1 MTSRLL
7 GRCAV
12 TLALCLTA
20 LGAGPIASAPTVYP
34 TGTTIYEPARTWNG
48 FTVLSPLGI
57 RAVIVIDMN
66 GRVVKRWEGFDLV
79 SGGPARVLPGGI
91 VVAPEGDAMPQHLEA
106 SALVAQDFEGRELWR
121 FDRAEPNERGDRPAF
136 GARQHHDWQLSTF
149 PGGAYSPQSA
159 PGLAGATWLLLTHSA
174 HDDPAI
180 AQVTLDDDR
189 LIELDPQGRVTWQ
202 WRAGDHIDDFQFT
215 PAARAAVRRNGKR
228 AGFDWLHL
236 NSAAYVGPNRWFD
249 AGDPRFDPRNVIVSS
264 RSASLIAIVAR
275 SGKLVWRLGPDSSA
289 SPATKAIGQI
299 IGQHDVTMIPQ
310 GLPGAG
316 DLLLFDNGGA
326 SGYGDPS
333 PISPD
338 GDSIYQRAGS
348 RVLEIDPVSMKLIW
362 SYSAPTFY
370 SFNIS
375 SAQRLPNGNTL
386 IAEGTTG
393 RVFEVTADKRIVWE
407 YVAPPGEG
415 PRASNAV
422 YRAYRIP
429 YSWLPQ
435 VPAPRETPVTRP
447 DPASFH
453 VPGATGG

>member
-1 MTSRLL
+1 
-7 GRCAV
+7 
-12 TLALCLTA
+12 
-20 LGAGPIASAPTVYP
+20 
-34 TGTTIYEPARTWNG
+34 
-48 FTVLSPLGI
+48 
-57 RAVIVIDMN
+57 
-66 GRVVKRWEGFDLV
+66 
-79 SGGPARVLPGGI
+79 
-91 VVAPEGDAMPQHLEA
+91 MPQHLEA

-121 FDRAEPNERGDRPAF
+121 FDRAEPNERGDRPAS

-159 PGLAGATWLLLTHSA
+159 PGLAGATWLVLTHSA

-189 LIELDPQGRVTWQ
+189 LIELDPQGRATWQ

-215 PAARAAVRRNGKR
+215 PAARAAIRRNGKR
-228 AGFDWLHL
+228 GGFDWLHL

-435 VPAPRETPVTRP
+435 VPAPRETPVARP
-447 DPASFH
+447 DPARFH
-453 VPGATGG
+453 VPGASRR